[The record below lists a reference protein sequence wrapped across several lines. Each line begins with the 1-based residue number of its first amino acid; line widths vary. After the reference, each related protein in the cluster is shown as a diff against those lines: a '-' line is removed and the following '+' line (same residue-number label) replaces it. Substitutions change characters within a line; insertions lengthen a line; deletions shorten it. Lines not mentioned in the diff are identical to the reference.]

1 MKNNKDMVVGQ
12 ISGMVK
18 GKQDRF
24 DKTHK
29 GECKVRCRLE
39 SENVTSN
46 KGKNYIK
53 ILMWI
58 NKNRINIKEISMEK
72 FNLACITFQNNY
84 DANYCLECMKKA
96 GDKVVSGFIDIRS
109 TTCKSVITNWPF
121 DIPILWEEIVDKQE
135 IIKIERMRRKVW
147 NREEKKWKDQ
157 KTDNLII
164 TMRGSRV
171 KESIRVFK
179 NIGFGIKIRPFIE
192 SVKQCYKYFKYGHL
206 KAMYKS
212 TQRCIRCGE
221 ESHGI

>member
-1 MKNNKDMVVGQ
+1 
-12 ISGMVK
+12 
-18 GKQDRF
+18 
-24 DKTHK
+24 
-29 GECKVRCRLE
+29 
-39 SENVTSN
+39 
-46 KGKNYIK
+46 
-53 ILMWI
+53 MWI

-109 TTCKSVITNWPF
+109 TTCKGVIADWPF

-171 KESIRVFK
+171 KKSIRVFK

-192 SVKQCYKYFKYGHL
+192 SVKQCYKCFKYGHL

-212 TQRCIRCGE
+212 TQRCIRCSE